1 MLDGPVLPLL
11 TARAPTVAGCV
22 MGAPR
27 ACVSY
32 WTKIPIMCVSY
43 NGLPNPLNLPMAR
56 PPVPASKPQRGRPR
70 DPERVRRILEA
81 AQRHFNEHGL
91 ERASV
96 DAIAADAGVS
106 KMTVYNN
113 FGSKERLFQAIVR
126 DRTAP
131 VVAGVPGAGALDP
144 DEPEQALLAIGGR
157 FLALTR
163 GDDALGALRAVYGVA
178 GAQPEACRTFYKD
191 GPERV
196 KSELAAYLRRAN
208 SAGTLKVR
216 NPLQAADLFLS
227 MFLGSG
233 HMRGLL
239 KLEMPDTR
247 ENRALLREAVRVF
260 LAAYGA

>member
-1 MLDGPVLPLL
+1 
-11 TARAPTVAGCV
+11 
-22 MGAPR
+22 
-27 ACVSY
+27 
-32 WTKIPIMCVSY
+32 
-43 NGLPNPLNLPMAR
+43 MAR
-56 PPVPASKPQRGRPR
+56 PPALDPKPQRGRPR

-106 KMTVYNN
+106 KMTVYSN
-113 FGSKERLFQAIVR
+113 FGSKEGLFQVVVR
-126 DRTAP
+126 DRTAT
-131 VVAGVPGAGALDP
+131 VVAGAGAGALDP
-144 DEPEQALLAIGGR
+144 DQPEQALLAIGAR
-157 FLALTR
+157 FLALAR

-178 GAQPEACRTFYKD
+178 GAQPEVCRAFYKE

-196 KSELAAYLRRAN
+196 NGELAAYLRRAH

-233 HMRGLL
+233 HIRGLL

-260 LAAYGA
+260 MAAYGTLSPQRASRRALPGGPG

>member
-1 MLDGPVLPLL
+1 M
-11 TARAPTVAGCV
+11 R
-22 MGAPR
+22 
-27 ACVSY
+27 
-32 WTKIPIMCVSY
+32 
-43 NGLPNPLNLPMAR
+43 
-56 PPVPASKPQRGRPR
+56 
-70 DPERVRRILEA
+70 RVLEA

-113 FGSKERLFQAIVR
+113 FGSKEGLFQAVVR

-131 VVAGVPGAGALDP
+131 VVADVPGAGALDP
-144 DEPEQALLAIGGR
+144 EHPG
-157 FLALTR
+157 
-163 GDDALGALRAVYGVA
+163 DALGALRAIYGVA
-178 GAQPEACRTFYKD
+178 GAQPEACRAFYKE
-191 GPERV
+191 GPERAND
-196 KSELAAYLRRAN
+196 ELAAYLRRAN

-233 HMRGLL
+233 HIRGLL
-239 KLEMPDTR
+239 KLEMPDSR

-260 LAAYGA
+260 MAAYGA